1 MKTVVKVR
9 ERDYVGIVEA
19 LWRIVTE
26 ETGVRRTRIEKG
38 EEGGWFAGVRQLY
51 RGASLSFIWL
61 ILGDR
66 LTVKGQFGMAATAH
80 AEKKTSVN

>member
-51 RGASLSFIWL
+51 RG
-61 ILGDR
+61 
-66 LTVKGQFGMAATAH
+66 FGMAATAH
-80 AEKKTSVN
+80 ATVFGLGLVSATLSGGDGGWKEI